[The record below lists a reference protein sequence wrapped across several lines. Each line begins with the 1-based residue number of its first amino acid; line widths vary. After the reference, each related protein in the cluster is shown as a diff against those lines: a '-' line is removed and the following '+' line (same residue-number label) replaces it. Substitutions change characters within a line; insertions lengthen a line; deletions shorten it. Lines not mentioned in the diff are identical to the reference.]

1 MSLLASDAF
10 SQASLAHAIL
20 LSGALLSIGIAGFLS
35 RRNLIVMFLCT
46 ELMFQGV
53 ILTLVGFN
61 RYHLIQGRA
70 GLEGQAFT
78 IFLLVAAAAEAALA
92 MALVMALQKYQRT
105 LDATAF
111 AEMRG

>member
-1 MSLLASDAF
+1 MVDYTHYL
-10 SQASLAHAIL
+10 II
-20 LSGALLSIGIAGFLS
+20 GALLFVLGLVGFVT
-35 RRNLIVMFLCT
+35 RRNLILMFLCT